1 MAPTQPAPD
10 APGAPGIPAR
20 WTSSAKNG
28 VGTALSDRSRVWF
41 TLSHGILNE
50 IYYPRVDEACVR
62 DFGFIVTDGKAFFS
76 EEKRDTDSVLE
87 SIADGVPAFT
97 ITSTCK
103 RGRYRLRKRVFTDP
117 DRDVLVQHI
126 VFEALQGVPG
136 DYRLYALVAPHLVNR
151 GENNHAWVGEYK
163 GAPMLFAEGDGSA
176 LAVACSVPF
185 GARSAGFVGV
195 SDGWQDLSRHFE
207 MRWRYPAA
215 RDGNVAL
222 TGEIDFARS
231 QDGVV
236 VALGFGRRHEEAALK
251 ARASLSQGPDEAL
264 AKYVAGWRAWQDT
277 LLEIPPVVSPGKS
290 NIYRVSTAVMR
301 THEESAFAGGYIA
314 SLSIPWGFSK
324 GANDLGGY
332 HLVWPRDLVET
343 AGGLLAAGAKT
354 EVRQIIDYL
363 RAIQEA
369 DGHWPQNAWLD
380 GTSYWTGVQMD
391 ETALPILLV
400 DMAWREGA
408 LTDHQAAAL
417 WPMVTAAA
425 TYVVTNG
432 PVTGQDRWEEDGG
445 YSPFTLAAE
454 ITALLAAADLADFI
468 GKPREA
474 AYLRDTADSWNAQI
488 EHWIFATDTTLAREA
503 GVAGYYVRV
512 APPETADAASPL
524 DGFVPIK
531 NRPPDSSR
539 LRASL
544 LVSPDALALVRFG
557 LRAADDPKI
566 LATIKVIDAQLKVDL
581 PAGACWRRYN
591 GDGYGEHE
599 DGRPFDGV
607 GIGRPWPLLT
617 GERAHYEL
625 IAGNRDGAI
634 ALLAAMIGFANEHH
648 LIPEQVWDGPDLP
661 ERELFHGRPAGS
673 AMPLVWAHAE
683 HVKLL
688 RSLADGRAFD
698 MPPQARQRYLIER
711 RVCIRVVWRL
721 NQKVREMP
729 AGSVLRVELPEAAD
743 IAWSSDAWKNRQDA
757 ALAPSGFG
765 MFFADLDARRLA
777 PGAAVVFT
785 LSGAKNADAAG
796 DFKVDIVAVPTSA
809 SGAVSPEAKAP
820 GH

>member
-1 MAPTQPAPD
+1 MDAD
-10 APGAPGIPAR
+10 DNAPGAPGIPAR

-50 IYYPRVDEACVR
+50 IYYPRIDEACVR
-62 DFGFIVTDGKAFFS
+62 DFGFIVTNGKDFFS

-87 SIADGVPAFT
+87 ATGDGVPAFT

-103 RGRYRLRKRVFTDP
+103 LGRYRLRKLIFCDP
-117 DRDVLVQHI
+117 DRDVLMQHI
-126 VFEALQGVPG
+126 AFEPLIGARG

-151 GENNHAWVGEYK
+151 GEHNVGWVEAYK
-163 GAPMLFAEGDGSA
+163 GVPMVFAEGSGSA

-185 GARSAGFVGV
+185 IARSAGFVGA

-207 MRWRYPAA
+207 MRWRYKAA

-222 TGEIDFARS
+222 TAEVDLAAGK
-231 QDGVV
+231 DGCV

-251 ARASLSQGPDEAL
+251 VRASLSQGVDETL
-264 AKYVAGWRAWQDT
+264 QQYVAGWRAWQKT
-277 LLEIPPVVSPGKS
+277 LLDLPSLVNPGKS
-290 NIYRVSTAVMR
+290 DLYRVSTAVLR

-314 SLSIPWGFSK
+314 SLSIPWGFDK

-354 EVRQIIDYL
+354 EARQIIDYL
-363 RAIQEA
+363 RGIQEL
-369 DGHWPQNAWLD
+369 DGHWPQNCWLD

-400 DMAWREGA
+400 DLAWREKA
-408 LTDHQAAAL
+408 LNHAQYIAL
-417 WPMVTAAA
+417 WPMVRAAA
-425 TYVVTNG
+425 SYIVING

-454 ITALLAAADLADFI
+454 ITALLAAADLADMI
-468 GKPREA
+468 ACTREA
-474 AYLRDTADSWNAQI
+474 AYLRDTADLWNGQI
-488 EHWIFATDTTLAREA
+488 EHWIYATETSLAVQV
-503 GVAGYYVRV
+503 GVPGYYVRV
-512 APPETADAASPL
+512 APAETADAASPL

-531 NRPPDSSR
+531 NRPPEESR

-557 LRAADDPKI
+557 LRAPGDPKI
-566 LATIKVIDAQLKVDL
+566 LATIRVIDAQLKVDL
-581 PAGACWRRYN
+581 PAGPCWRRYN

-599 DGRPFDGV
+599 DGRPFDGTGV
-607 GIGRPWPLLT
+607 GRPWPLLT

-625 IAGNRDGAI
+625 AAGHHAAAK
-634 ALLAAMIGFANEHH
+634 ALLGTMVGFANDYH
-648 LIPEQVWDGPDLP
+648 LIPEQVWDGPNLP

-683 HVKLL
+683 HLKLL
-688 RSLADGRAFD
+688 RSFADGRVFD
-698 MPPQARQRYLIER
+698 VPPQGQQRYVIGGVTSS
-711 RVCIRVVWRL
+711 RVAWRPNHKIRSL
-721 NQKVREMP
+721 T
-729 AGSVLRVELPEAAD
+729 AGSVLRIERAELGTVR
-743 IAWSSDAWKNRQDA
+743 WSTDAWRSTREAELRD
-757 ALAPSGFG
+757 SGLGLYFVDLETGSLSAGTAIVFAFG
-765 MFFADLDARRLA
+765 RAENEGSAREEFCVGVRDARQKLTA
-777 PGAAVVFT
+777 EV
-785 LSGAKNADAAG
+785 LQEKQS
-796 DFKVDIVAVPTSA
+796 
-809 SGAVSPEAKAP
+809 
-820 GH
+820 